1 MAQVTLREKWKNKMA
16 NYFAKVALTVCGL
29 KSAIFAK
36 KVCASAMPSLKILQK
51 ILQKL
56 YILTKLVSSMI
67 KMNKKGK
74 DLSCKPSNLRA
85 RSIQKPIKKVQQQQ

>member
-1 MAQVTLREKWKNKMA
+1 VTQVTLREKWKKMQE

-36 KVCASAMPSLKILQK
+36 KVCAAAMPTFNFLQR

-56 YILTKLVSSMI
+56 YILTKNVSSMI

-85 RSIQKPIKKVQQQQ
+85 RSIQKPIKKVQ